1 MTLWRKTKVNR
12 LYIFLLLSIVLCSI
26 KLSKGDYFNLTLI
39 FLAGY
44 LLSAICCLYNA
55 TTWGVDLHPKTIF
68 ILFLGMVAFMCGC
81 YLGKRTGKKSA
92 ITVGARNNLLDV
104 IQRGDGKWKLII
116 VIIFDI
122 CMIFLLYRDIVRIA
136 SANMVSWGNLFYNF
150 RSNLGNDNLDVGYSI
165 VVNLGLRITKPLAY
179 IYAAIFA
186 ERVVSSGNK
195 NSIISK
201 AIYLLPVIIY
211 AFQVI
216 LQGYRIQLVAVI
228 IALIFDLFF
237 FSQIVYEWKARINFK
252 IAVRVCIFFIL
263 VCIGFYYVK
272 FFIGKLQESNGVIA
286 YVTNYFGGSLQLFDM
301 YLENPSPKGYETF
314 AALVD
319 SLKEFGLFDGIETV
333 VQHEHRSASTGI
345 YIGNVYT
352 GFRNYYNDYGII
364 GVLFFST
371 LYGYIFSKWYRTL
384 KMKKVWKCNAVFS
397 FLLYSYFLYTVVF
410 HFFTDYF
417 FALMGVGW
425 CVNILI
431 FYMIAIFIFKIRIRW
446 S

>member
-1 MTLWRKTKVNR
+1 MVIL
-12 LYIFLLLSIVLCSI
+12 LYIFLLLCIVLLSI
-26 KLSKGDYFNLTLI
+26 KLSRGDYFNLTLI

-44 LLSAICCLYNA
+44 LLSAICCLYNV
-55 TTWGVDLHPKTIF
+55 TTWGVDLHLKTII
-68 ILFLGMVAFMCGC
+68 ILFLGMIAFMCGC
-81 YLGKRTGKKSA
+81 YIGKRVRRKSVVRVD
-92 ITVGARNNLLDV
+92 IQNNLLDM
-104 IQRGDGKWKLII
+104 IQYGEGKWKLFV

-122 CMIFLLYRDIVRIA
+122 CMVLLLYRDIVRIA
-136 SANMVSWGNLFYNF
+136 SVNMVSWGNLFYNF
-150 RSNLGNDNLDVGYSI
+150 RSNLGNDNLDVGYST
-165 VVNLGLRITKPLAY
+165 VVNMGLRITKPLAY

-186 ERVVSSGNK
+186 ERVVNPKNK
-195 NSIISK
+195 SSIINRI
-201 AIYLLPVIIY
+201 AYLIPVAIY

-216 LQGYRIQLVAVI
+216 LQGYRIQLVALI

-237 FSQIVYEWKARINFK
+237 FFQIVYEWKARINFK
-252 IAVRVCIFFIL
+252 IAARICMFFIL

-272 FFIGKLQESNGVIA
+272 FFIGKLQESNGVVA

-301 YLENPSPKGYETF
+301 YLENPSTKGYETF

-319 SLKEFGLFDGIETV
+319 SLKKFGLFNGIETV
-333 VQHEHRSASTGI
+333 VQHEYRSASTGV

-364 GVLFFST
+364 GVVLFSA
-371 LYGYIFSKWYRTL
+371 LYGYIFSKWYQIL
-384 KMKKVWKCNAVFS
+384 KTRRVWKFDSVFS

-425 CVNILI
+425 CVNILL
-431 FYMIAIFIFKIRIRW
+431 FYMVFVLLFRIRIGRR
-446 S
+446 

>member
-1 MTLWRKTKVNR
+1 MVIL
-12 LYIFLLLSIVLCSI
+12 LYIFLLLCIVLLSI
-26 KLSKGDYFNLTLI
+26 KLSKGDYFNLKLI

-44 LLSAICCLYNA
+44 LLSAICCLYNV
-55 TTWGVDLHPKTIF
+55 TTWGVDLHLKTVF

-81 YLGKRTGKKSA
+81 YLGKRVGKRKG
-92 ITVGARNNLLDV
+92 ITVEGRNNLLDA
-104 IQRGDGKWKLII
+104 IQSGEKKWKLLI
-116 VIIFDI
+116 VIIFDA
-122 CMIFLLYRDIVRIA
+122 CMILLLYRDIVRIA
-136 SANMVSWGNLFYNF
+136 SVNMVSWGNLFYNF
-150 RSNLGNDNLDVGYSI
+150 RSNLGNDKLDVGYSTI
-165 VVNLGLRITKPLAY
+165 VNLGLRITKPLAY

-186 ERVVSSGNK
+186 ERVVNPENK
-195 NSIISK
+195 NSIANK
-201 AIYLLPVIIY
+201 GIYLIPVAIY

-216 LQGYRIQLVAVI
+216 LQGYRIQLVALI

-237 FSQIVYEWKARINFK
+237 FFQIVYEWKVRINFK
-252 IAVRVCIFFIL
+252 IAARVCIFFIL

-272 FFIGKLQESNGVIA
+272 FFIGKLQESNGVLA

-301 YLENPSPKGYETF
+301 YLVNPPQKGYETF

-319 SLKEFGLFDGIETV
+319 SLKKFGLFEGIETV
-333 VQHEHRSASTGI
+333 VQHEYRSASTGV

-364 GVLFFST
+364 GVLFFSA
-371 LYGYIFSKWYRTL
+371 LYGYIFSKWYRIL
-384 KMKKVWKCNAVFS
+384 KMKRVWKFNAVFS

-425 CVNILI
+425 CINILI
-431 FYMIAIFIFKIRIRW
+431 FYMVAVFIFKIKIGRR
-446 S
+446 